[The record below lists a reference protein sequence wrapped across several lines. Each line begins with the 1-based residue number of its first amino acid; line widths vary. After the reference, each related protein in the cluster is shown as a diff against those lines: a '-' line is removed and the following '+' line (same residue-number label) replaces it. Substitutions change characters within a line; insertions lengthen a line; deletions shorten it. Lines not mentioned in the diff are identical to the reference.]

1 MADFAQTR
9 SEYLKIMMGE
19 RKDAL
24 APYRPEQ
31 LNDLGDTS
39 FDVAS
44 LSDDDINNAITKM
57 TGTQYEGTDV
67 FNSLQTEQEKR
78 NKNKEGDKPWWE
90 ATLDFFSNI
99 GTSITEGVLNVVDDV
114 WDFTIGV
121 VGGIGGGWFGQQ
133 NEFTDWVANAM
144 TDDRWVDYTTK
155 ALTQIDV
162 FDTGFWTN
170 SGGYWTD
177 WSYEN
182 IARQQERDYEGM
194 DWLRKGGNFI
204 GYIIPSLVLAYFTGG
219 SSIGVQAAAQGGL
232 ALASAYGR
240 STSQAL
246 SEGASFQE
254 ASGYGAIKGA
264 ISGAISAATV
274 GLGASAL
281 GQGGGIGGKVG
292 DAIGAKVA
300 EATGSRAAEVF
311 ASKASEALVHAGF
324 SAANGFAQVMADPVI
339 KQITY
344 DSDAIAEAYGDNEKV
359 KQTLMRA
366 GYAAMSSAAMSLAQ
380 TTIREVG
387 SYAYRG
393 SDGYMAKF
401 YSQKAIRAQSRLET
415 KIRSLNRDIQ
425 AGKDVNIEARMREI
439 DTITS
444 QVEKYGQQSLQYFE
458 ALQATAEANQERSV
472 VVDENGVVVQGK
484 QSLDYGHNTD
494 LVRNFGNLVQR
505 KTITDLIL
513 NGRSGARTGSPNPAV
528 PQLTYHQDGSG
539 EAQVGSAL
547 VSYPKASESV
557 FFSDRTNPNLP
568 SVEARVINGKVTLTP
583 QTFGELQTIVSLAQD
598 KQAMASL
605 PEVLQLPL
613 KTGGIR
619 LDISVLNPNQISK
632 LVFLENGDFKV
643 TKSGAMVA
651 DLGEGRSFAL
661 SADKTG
667 GEIIE
672 TSKTDSWVK
681 PSEEVPAISTG
692 ASEAPKP
699 EPVKPLD
706 LAAEPSVVKEAANAK
721 AGKVYSLASAKG
733 AVKIVEN
740 TIKELLELDDID
752 GGHTKFHIAKG
763 SSAKALF
770 DNLNL
775 GTKEQQL
782 AVKESLRT
790 KLLDTK
796 VKYTLSSDF
805 YTGDGEEYTST
816 VRELLSL
823 LDDEDLKKF
832 DEDFNRAWDE
842 LVESGDESRLT
853 KVIEAYENKLEK
865 WVTKAK
871 DLSVKKKFSNILSR
885 NRTKIR
891 DRVTGD
897 YDYEK
902 IEERDLHTINMLA
915 KPLDSLKRSYGTY
928 RADKDTLD
936 AFLTA
941 QKYYVEE
948 NYTEDSSI
956 DFSEDVKAALD
967 AVVDLIKGDVNNPEI
982 SAETYAA
989 LVKYQK
995 AVLDYER
1002 ELKRVEITERKP
1014 AAYAASAELAHYD
1027 PSVVQ
1032 KIFSPIIDNFGGISG
1047 EILTKFGY
1055 GEITKKFVVE
1065 PIKAYGK
1072 KMDFTYKS
1080 WDEVGQYLPKRGF
1093 HSKQKVG
1100 ELNGVKVTRGEL
1112 IFAYMST
1119 HLAPVNA
1126 ENINT
1131 GGIGFRSKN
1140 GAIKWAFDGDIDAI
1154 KTAIAD
1160 LISDED
1166 VKIATD
1172 LFNEIINGT
1181 WHKQYIDFER
1191 DVKHKVDVETV
1202 DQYLPMYKE
1211 NDFQASIDKMVSGDP
1226 IFRYSIKRTGDKRGL
1241 IMVDIVD
1248 VLSDYI
1254 DRLGTM
1260 MYQLPANKAANAL
1273 LNSKTESGKR
1283 LATEIKDKYGS
1294 KTLRMLRDVNNAFVK
1309 KSAQETQNIVTKVLG
1324 VLTHGYTVAKLSDPI
1339 RPIKNYFSYITS
1351 NMDFAGMPR
1360 ATVSRFNKDVMD
1372 DVKWLIEN
1380 KIFTMKYRARSGDV
1394 LKGNTQTVVGGIQAK
1409 VDKVLMAEVTAVDWF
1424 AMDSGLVQIVA
1435 EARHRGID
1443 VRSNEGAD
1451 LVESIWTIFY
1461 LSNVGSTPL
1470 HKSRLSNNVLT
1481 KYVFDILAG
1490 AKRAQVASFAMQ
1502 GSLFHQF
1509 KGITEDEVNEAVRR
1523 AEALVRSAEEETN
1536 RATEAEERSIDEL
1549 HEAREERD
1557 RLIKEKASEEDIAR
1571 ARETVKQKKEDAQ
1584 RAKSEREAAEEEEAK
1599 AHSQERE
1606 AKNQQEGFRQFKFAG
1621 GKRIPINI
1629 IGKMILVGVLT
1640 TGVSMLTKFLYG
1652 KKNFD
1657 EYNAKEIITDAALNS
1672 FVNWVPVLDTLVGG
1686 IMNGHE
1692 IDPPSVSTLNNLIST
1707 FSEII
1712 DSFQDGKIT
1721 GGLINS
1727 LITMIEGITGLPLST
1742 VKKYVYGIMKMIS
1755 PASAYKFNTLFFNM
1769 SATGLSSAAKDFAE
1783 KNDISSSADL
1793 LQTLYQ
1799 TYKTGDISREVAVEQ
1814 AKLIAEG
1821 FNPIARNIP
1830 EYIQDDKGEKATLS
1844 EDQKT
1849 KFSKAYA
1856 YANEQVSK
1864 LVKSVKYKEFDAETK
1879 AKTIKKIYDIYYEV
1893 AKYQSLGVDPDSR
1906 IGKLLAYC
1914 GGDYDIAQ
1922 TLFLIQQNAELMD
1935 NRRFTKKEQAV
1946 RLVNKQQMSRPQ
1958 KLLTLYLMGYGVS
1971 SENKKIVQNYLISL
1985 GFTKKQA
1992 SEFLP

>member
-57 TGTQYEGTDV
+57 TGTQYEGTDI

-78 NKNKEGDKPWWE
+78 SKNKEGDKPWWE

-114 WDFTIGV
+114 WDFTVGV
-121 VGGIGGGWFGQQ
+121 VGGIGGGWWGQQ

-182 IARQQERDYEGM
+182 LARQQERDYEGM
-194 DWLRKGGNFI
+194 DWLHKGGNFI

-219 SSIGVQAAAQGGL
+219 ASAGAQAGAIAAQAGL
-232 ALASAYGR
+232 ALASGYG
-240 STSQAL
+240 SAMSQAL
-246 SEGASFQE
+246 NEGASFQE
-254 ASGYGAIKGA
+254 ASGYGAIKGT
-264 ISGAISAATV
+264 ISGALTAATM
-274 GLGASAL
+274 GIGGSAL
-281 GQGGGIGGKVG
+281 GSGGGIGGKVG
-292 DAIGAKVA
+292 SAVGGKIFSM
-300 EATGSRAAEVF
+300 TGSKGAEVA
-311 ASKASEALVHAGF
+311 ASKISTALVHAGI
-324 SAANGFAQVMADPVI
+324 AGARGFASTLADPVV

-344 DSDAIAEAYGDNEKV
+344 DSDAIAKAYGDNEKI
-359 KQTLMRA
+359 KQTLARA
-366 GYAAMSSAAMSLAQ
+366 GVSAMTSAGMSMIQSAL
-380 TTIREVG
+380 REG
-387 SYAYRG
+387 GKALYLG
-393 SDGYMAKF
+393 KDGYIAD
-401 YSQKAIRAQSRLET
+401 YYTQKAVALQSKLE
-415 KIRSLNRDIQ
+415 KSLKKLNNDIQ
-425 AGKDVNIEARMREI
+425 RGKEVDINAEMERINHISEQI
-439 DTITS
+439 DS
-444 QVEKYGQQSLQYFE
+444 YGTKSAEYF
-458 ALQATAEANQERSV
+458 QRIQDKATKVTDNVYGSKP
-472 VVDENGVVVQGK
+472 N
-484 QSLDYGHNTD
+484 YGHNQKTVD
-494 LVRNFGNLVQR
+494 AMVNLMRNHGVTNSVLNL
-505 KTITDLIL
+505 LYS
-513 NGRSGARTGSPNPAV
+513 SGSTGGA
-528 PQLTYHQDGSG
+528 T
-539 EAQVGSAL
+539 QVGSAI
-547 VSYPKASESV
+547 VVYDPQTGGYSYH
-557 FFSDRTNPNLP
+557 SDSDPNLP
-568 SVEARVINGKVTLTP
+568 AVAVEVK
-583 QTFGELQTIVSLAQD
+583 GEEVVLSPKNQSEMQTIIALAKD
-598 KQAMASL
+598 PEAAKSL
-605 PEVLQLPL
+605 PDSVNLPM
-613 KTGGIR
+613 KNGVQI
-619 LDISVLNPNQISK
+619 QISIKGLTSEQTEK
-632 LVFLENGDFKV
+632 LFSLTEKDFNLGGQNDKLSIAKLGGDM
-643 TKSGAMVA
+643 A
-651 DLGEGRSFAL
+651 FAL
-661 SADKTG
+661 SDDKSSAVVAPLNKITTEATIDG
-667 GEIIE
+667 LKQEVAALAKNEGTEIKVE
-672 TSKTDSWVK
+672 
-681 PSEEVPAISTG
+681 
-692 ASEAPKP
+692 
-699 EPVKPLD
+699 KPLS
-706 LAAEPSVVKEAANAK
+706 LNAEPSVVKEAANAK
-721 AGKVYSLASAKG
+721 MGDVFSLTETKKFKG
-733 AVKIVEN
+733 VVSTALTKALENGGLDVKGYGVAEVDFSDP
-740 TIKELLELDDID
+740 KSM
-752 GGHTKFHIAKG
+752 KM
-763 SSAKALF
+763 LF

-775 GTKEQQL
+775 GAPDQIN
-782 AVKESLRT
+782 AVRDNLRAS
-790 KLLDTK
+790 LLDTK
-796 VKYTLSSDF
+796 VSYKLLGLDGKNHIATTL
-805 YTGDGEEYTST
+805 TI
-816 VRELLSL
+816 RELLEKFVPGDYDKVLSEF
-823 LDDEDLKKF
+823 DDAFQKML
-832 DEDFNRAWDE
+832 
-842 LVESGDESRLT
+842 ESGKESRLS
-853 KVIEAYENKLEK
+853 KVVNAYEEKLYK

-871 DLSVKKKFSNILSR
+871 DLSIKKKFSNILSR

-956 DFSEDVKAALD
+956 DFSEDVKTALD
-967 AVVDLIKGDVNNPEI
+967 TVVDLIKDDVNNPEI

-1014 AAYAASAELAHYD
+1014 AAYTASAELAHYD
-1027 PSVVQ
+1027 TSVVQ

-1140 GAIKWAFDGDIDAI
+1140 GAIKWAFDGDIGAI

-1394 LKGNTQTVVGGIQAK
+1394 LKGNTQTVVEGIQAK

-1451 LVESIWTIFY
+1451 LVENIWTIFY

-1557 RLIKEKASEEDIAR
+1557 RLIKDKASEEDIAK

-1672 FVNWVPVLDTLVGG
+1672 FVNWVPVLDTLIGG
-1686 IMNGHE
+1686 IMNGYE
-1692 IDPPSVSTLNNLIST
+1692 IDPPSVSALNNLIST

-1793 LQTLYQ
+1793 LQTLFQ

-1844 EDQKT
+1844 EDQKA

-1864 LVKSVKYKEFDAETK
+1864 LIKSVKYKEFDAETK

-1893 AKYQSLGVDPDSR
+1893 ARYQSLGVDPDSR
-1906 IGKLLAYC
+1906 IGKLIAYC

-1946 RLVNKQQMSRPQ
+1946 RIVNKQQMSRPQ